1 MPSSKDI
8 HLPYQP
14 WTDRRVTVDGDRLRV
29 LVVDDNHDA
38 AVAMATYLSVEEIEA
53 RAVFGGVQAIATGRT
68 WAPHII
74 LMDISMPG
82 CNGFEA
88 ARALRDDPSTGAM
101 AIVAHTALDEAE
113 VCRQASDSELDGYV
127 QKGWPL
133 ERLVALLWRF
143 AA

>member
-1 MPSSKDI
+1 MPLSKDI

-29 LVVDDNHDA
+29 LVVNDNDDA
-38 AVAMATYLSVEEIEA
+38 AVAMATYLSVDEIEA
-53 RAVFGGVQAIATGRT
+53 RAVFRGVQAIATGRT

-74 LMDISMPG
+74 FMDISMPE

-88 ARALRDDPSTGAM
+88 ARALRSDPSTGAV

-113 VCRQASDSELDGYV
+113 VRRHVSGSEFDGYV
-127 QKGWPL
+127 HKGWPL